1 MADSIFC
8 VSLPELDL
16 FLSCATLVS
25 PSGFTS
31 EGRVGGAS
39 VGVAT

>member
-8 VSLPELDL
+8 VSLLGL
-16 FLSCATLVS
+16 LSCVTLVS
-25 PSGFTS
+25 PSDFTS
-31 EGRVGGAS
+31 EGAVGGAS